1 MQKLIFPSIFI
12 FVALFT
18 GCASTQPQK
27 LNINAVKA
35 TNPTSVII
43 SKREKPPFLATTA
56 LNVQFALLGAAA
68 QISSGN
74 KIINENQVEDPAIY
88 IANELAKTLESQL
101 GITQITTSA
110 SKTTTNN
117 VKTLAEQYKSA
128 DILLDVQT
136 THWQSIYY
144 ISDWN
149 NYKVLY
155 AAKLRLIDTKNQKVL
170 AESSCSKNQDDKE
183 NSPSYDQLIANNAA
197 VLKATLKSHADAC
210 ISEFKTN
217 ALSSI

>member
-35 TNPTSVII
+35 SNPTSVII

-183 NSPSYDQLIANNAA
+183 NSPSYDQLIANNAT
-197 VLKATLKSHADAC
+197 VLKAALKSHADAC

>member
-1 MQKLIFPSIFI
+1 MKKVIFPSILIFI
-12 FVALFT
+12 ALLT
-18 GCASTQPQK
+18 GCASTQTQK

-35 TNPTSVII
+35 SNPTSVII

-56 LNVQFALLGAAA
+56 LNVQFALLGVAA
-68 QISSGN
+68 QISNGN
-74 KIINENQVEDPAIY
+74 KIINENQVEDPSIY

-101 GITQITTSA
+101 GITNITTST

-117 VKTLAEQYKSA
+117 VKTLAEQYKGA
-128 DILLDVQT
+128 DLLLDVQT
-136 THWQSIYY
+136 TNWQSIYY
-144 ISDWN
+144 TSDWN
-149 NYKVLY
+149 NYRVLY
-155 AAKLRLIDTKNQKVL
+155 TAKLRLIDTKNQKVL
-170 AESSCSKNQDDKE
+170 AESSCSKNQDDKK

-197 VLKATLKSHADAC
+197 VLKAALKSHADAC